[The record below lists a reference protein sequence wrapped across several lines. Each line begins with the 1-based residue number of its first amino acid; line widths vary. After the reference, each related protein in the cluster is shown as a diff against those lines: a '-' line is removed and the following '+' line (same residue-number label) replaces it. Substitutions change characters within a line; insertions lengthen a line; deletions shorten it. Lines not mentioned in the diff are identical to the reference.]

1 MNSVFQLE
9 HPASLDLSIIIVSF
23 NTQDLLIQ
31 CIDSIYQHSQG
42 VDFEIFVVD
51 NNSKDGSASAVK
63 KTFAEVRVIRN
74 EENLGFSAANN
85 QAIRLS
91 RGRSIVL
98 LNSDTLLIENC
109 FKKILEYL
117 EVNPSVSILG
127 PQILNEKNEPC
138 PLRLW
143 QDDPVEA
150 LQKILGIYSLEKE
163 KQNMGPLVTKR
174 VDVIAGACF
183 IARRQVFESIGLLD
197 EGYFLYNEEND
208 FCRRARQAGFVI
220 CFFPEAQ
227 VKHLEGKSTHQAE
240 HRRKVIIATYKS
252 NLRFYGKYYSLPWNI
267 ILRSAYCTTFI
278 LGIIRSFLKHM
289 MGTASPTADDSIA
302 LKTRLLMMK
311 DPK

>member
-1 MNSVFQLE
+1 MNPVFPLE

-23 NTQDLLIQ
+23 NTQDLLLQ

-51 NNSKDGSASAVK
+51 NNSKDGSASAVE
-63 KTFAEVRVIRN
+63 KTFSQVRVIRN

-117 EVNPSVSILG
+117 DANSNVSILG

-138 PLRLW
+138 SLRLW
-143 QDDPVEA
+143 QDDPMEA
-150 LQKILGIYSLEKE
+150 LQRILGIYSLKKE
-163 KQNMGPLVTKR
+163 KQNMGSLVTKR

-183 IARRQVFESIGLLD
+183 VARRQVFESIGLLD

-208 FCRRARQAGFVI
+208 FCRRARQARFII
-220 CFFPEAQ
+220 CFYPEAQ

-240 HRRKVIIATYKS
+240 HRKKVIIETYKS
-252 NLRFYGKYYSLPWNI
+252 NLRFYGKYYSGPWNV

-278 LGIIRSFLKHM
+278 LGIVRSFCKYLLGK
-289 MGTASPTADDSIA
+289 GNQSADDSIA

-311 DPK
+311 VPK

>member
-1 MNSVFQLE
+1 VNLVSSFE

-23 NTQDLLIQ
+23 NTRDLLLQ
-31 CIDSIYQHSQG
+31 CIDSIYQHSEE
-42 VDFEIFVVD
+42 VNFEIFAVD
-51 NNSKDGSASAVK
+51 NNSKDGSAFAVE
-63 KTFAEVRVIRN
+63 KTFPEVNVIKN

-109 FKKILEYL
+109 FKNILEFL
-117 EVNPSVSILG
+117 DANPNASILG

-138 PLRLW
+138 SLRLW
-143 QDDPVEA
+143 QDDPMEA
-150 LQKILGIYSLEKE
+150 LQRILGIYSLEKE
-163 KQNMGPLVTKR
+163 KQNMGPLVAKQ

-183 IARRQVFESIGLLD
+183 IARRQVFETIGLLD

-208 FCRRARQAGFVI
+208 FCRRARRARFVI
-220 CFFPEAQ
+220 YFYPEARI
-227 VKHLEGKSTHQAE
+227 KHLEGKSTHQPE
-240 HRRKVIIATYKS
+240 HRKKVIIETYKS
-252 NLRFYGKYYSLPWNI
+252 NLRFYGKYYSLTWNM
-267 ILRSAYCTTFI
+267 ILRSAYCATFI
-278 LGIIRSFLKHM
+278 LGIVLSFLRQLLGK
-289 MGTASPTADDSIA
+289 GTQSTDDSIA